1 MSNSTVAVVSFPVA
15 FPATDFLVV
24 GQRRDRLWY
33 DSDFHAKTLGDS
45 ASGRLGARPRKHDGS
60 I

>member
-1 MSNSTVAVVSFPVA
+1 MSNSTVAVVCFPVA
-15 FPATDFLVV
+15 FPATNFLVV

-45 ASGRLGARPRKHDGS
+45 ASGRLGARP
-60 I
+60 